1 MTHLAHRF
9 SRRVR
14 IGALCIAA
22 ALAITLTAS
31 VTSVAAAPSKQSSFT
46 PVEQL
51 VASPGRLTSQSLT
64 VTTDDGQLHGRTT
77 GPVDQWLGIPYARP
91 PVGALRWEPPQPA
104 ASWTGVRD
112 AVTYGNECTQLGNP
126 TVNSEDCLYLNVFA
140 PAVVKAG
147 AKLPVLFWIHGGG
160 SVSGSGD
167 QYDGSLL
174 AQSDGII
181 VVTINYRLGPFGILD
196 LPGLSSAEPAGNF
209 SLLDMEAALRWTQS
223 NIAAFDGDPS
233 KVTIAGESAGGMAV
247 CSLLASPPAK
257 GLFSAAI
264 MESGSCRGNS
274 EATAQAEALAVAKA
288 AGCPDAA
295 TAAACM
301 RGKSEERVLSAS
313 ASFIPVWYTYGGPD
327 LPISPLQAIES
338 GQYNR
343 VPVLMGDNRDEGRAF
358 SAGYAG
364 YTSQQYT
371 QLVNSA
377 FGAGCGAVF
386 GLNGFLCGYPPGAG
400 SSPAGLASQVLARY
414 PFSAFPKQDTG
425 SYAIGALITDSWLYG
440 GIGGCGAQE
449 VATSLAKTT
458 TLYFYQF
465 DDPSPPSSSGGLPGF
480 QPGPDHGSELPF
492 LWPSVGSG
500 NSLAAEFTPAEQELS
515 SQMVTYWGKFT
526 KTGSPDTS
534 GQPGWPT
541 YSASAGSHAMLI
553 SLRPGDQTRTISGAT
568 YSAEHQCSFWDEHA
582 AITGSRG

>member
-9 SRRVR
+9 SRGVR

-22 ALAITLTAS
+22 ALAAALTAS
-31 VTSVAAAPSKQSSFT
+31 VSSVAAAPSKQSSFT

-51 VASPGRLTSQSLT
+51 VASHGRLTSQSLT

-104 ASWTGVRD
+104 ASWTGVRECD
-112 AVTYGNECTQLGNP
+112 QSYGNECTQLGNP
-126 TVNSEDCLYLNVFA
+126 TVNTEDCLYLNVFA
-140 PAVVKAG
+140 PAVIPAD

-196 LPGLSSAEPAGNF
+196 LPGLSSAEPTGNF

-223 NIAAFDGDPS
+223 NIAAFGGDPS

-274 EATAQAEALAVAKA
+274 EATAEAEALAVAKA
-288 AGCPDAA
+288 AGCPTAA
-295 TAAACM
+295 TAAACL
-301 RGKSEERVLSAS
+301 RGKNEATVLSAS

-327 LPISPLQAIES
+327 LPVSPLQAIES
-338 GQYNR
+338 GHYNR
-343 VPVLMGDNRDEGRAF
+343 VPILMGDNRDEGRAF

-371 QLVNSA
+371 QLVDSA

-386 GLNGFLCGYPPGAG
+386 GLNRLPVRLPAWRGQLACRARVAGPRPVPVLGVPHAGHGRLRDRSAHHRQLAVRRDRRLRRAGGRDVPGQVDHAVLLPVRRPESSLRRTAAFPA
-400 SSPAGLASQVLARY
+400 SSPARTTAANSRSCGRASA
-414 PFSAFPKQDTG
+414 TG
-425 SYAIGALITDSWLYG
+425 TRWQPS
-440 GIGGCGAQE
+440 
-449 VATSLAKTT
+449 
-458 TLYFYQF
+458 
-465 DDPSPPSSSGGLPGF
+465 SPPPSRSSPARWSPTGGSSRR
-480 QPGPDHGSELPF
+480 QAHQ
-492 LWPSVGSG
+492 
-500 NSLAAEFTPAEQELS
+500 TPPANPA
-515 SQMVTYWGKFT
+515 GR
-526 KTGSPDTS
+526 
-534 GQPGWPT
+534 PT
-541 YSASAGSHAMLI
+541 
-553 SLRPGDQTRTISGAT
+553 RPAQQGTRG
-568 YSAEHQCSFWDEHA
+568 
-582 AITGSRG
+582 